1 MTTATSHHHLI
12 IIGSGPA
19 GLTAAIYAARA
30 ELAPLCIEG
39 IDAGGQLMLTTEVEN
54 FPGFPEGMMG
64 PELMMQFRDQAQRF
78 GTTFL
83 TDNVTQVDLTAQPKI
98 VQVGD
103 TTFTADAVIVS
114 TGATARMIGLENEQ
128 RLLGHGVSTC
138 ATCDGYFFRG
148 KEIIVVGGGDS
159 AMEEA
164 NFLTKFASK
173 VTIVHR
179 RDEYRASKIMLD
191 RARANPNIEFVEWA
205 EVADVLGDNQVTGVL
220 LRDTRNG
227 TERELP
233 CEGVF
238 VAIGHTPNTS
248 LFTGVLDMD
257 DNGYLTTR
265 LPYTATNVDGVFA
278 CGDVQD
284 HIYRQAITA
293 AGSGC
298 AAALDAERW
307 LASNGLASS
316 EGIDSAARD
325 EGTTI
330 TA

>member
-1 MTTATSHHHLI
+1 MTSTASHHHLI

-19 GLTAAIYAARA
+19 GLTAAVYAARA

-64 PELMMQFRDQAQRF
+64 PELMMRFREQAERF
-78 GTTFL
+78 GTTFV
-83 TDNVTQVDLTAQPKI
+83 TDNVTEVDLTAQPK
-98 VQVGD
+98 VVKVGN

-114 TGATARMIGLENEQ
+114 TGATARMLGLANEQ

-148 KEIIVVGGGDS
+148 KEIIVIGGGDS

-191 RARANPNIEFVEWA
+191 RARANPSIEFAEWA
-205 EVADVLGDNQVTGVL
+205 EVADVLGDTQVTGVR
-220 LRDTRNG
+220 LRDTRDG
-227 TERELP
+227 TERELA

-257 DNGYLTTR
+257 DNGYLTTQ
-265 LPYTATNVDGVFA
+265 LPYTSTNVAGVFA

-307 LASNGLASS
+307 LAAHGFASS
-316 EGIDSAARD
+316 DGIDSAARD